1 MISQDLP
8 EVWCAQCADQAVP
21 GQEVAGE
28 PRCRSHGSD
37 VNALWVVQLHDD
49 ESTDVVL
56 VRSEVDAIEFRDAVI
71 ATYRAAG
78 AYAPGI
84 TYYFQ
89 GKIVPAGH
97 GAAAG
102 LEYARVDQITADPA
116 GKETD

>member
-56 VRSEVDAIEFRDAVI
+56 VRSEVDAIEFRDSVL
-71 ATYRAAG
+71 AAWPSG
-78 AYAPGI
+78 WPRPGI
-84 TYYFQ
+84 TYYSQ

-116 GKETD
+116 GEETV